1 VTADHRRIGK
11 CVVIG
16 DKEVFTEEE
25 LQKVSTALKNNVRF
39 YNDQDE
45 IIEFKS
51 YDNDYLTYYLI
62 NS

>member
-1 VTADHRRIGK
+1 
-11 CVVIG
+11 VIG

-25 LQKVSTALKNNVRF
+25 LQKVSTALENDVRF

-51 YDNDYLTYYLI
+51 YDNDYLTYYRKYSNL
-62 NS
+62 